1 MVCFCYGYG
10 NEFWLAINLTSLDR
24 KGLFIYPEKEIFL
37 TFKFYKIMK
46 ELNLNQLENLEGGKF
61 WGKETVCTTA
71 GCATTC
77 YTNTYRFWIRSTK
90 LESLTINC

>member
-1 MVCFCYGYG
+1 
-10 NEFWLAINLTSLDR
+10 
-24 KGLFIYPEKEIFL
+24 
-37 TFKFYKIMK
+37 MK